1 MTGKHTIIPL
11 QQADRKGRDRLFP
24 KVPDQHK
31 VGRPLIPNGL
41 GVFYVLFTTV
51 YLFLIY
57 FMGVDRAA
65 NDVSASLTLAACIL
79 FGGFMGLLDDW
90 MDLKWRYKAFMPLIA
105 ALPLIH
111 FALGNPMTRTSISL
125 PVVGMI
131 QFGDAYYFLIIPL
144 IVMIVTNTVNQ
155 LGGLNGLETVCP
167 AIILIGLTAMSSQSS
182 QILMVGPLILWL
194 ILLVLNVQGKIF
206 VGNTGS
212 FAIGM
217 TIASFAVIT
226 DLKSGLLISI
236 LPYVFNSVLVL
247 SAILF
252 LKKRASLL
260 FDGKR
265 LVSDH
270 RRSLV
275 TLITYRRPLTERKL
289 VAIITLVF
297 VFFTVIAVF
306 AEFF

>member
-1 MTGKHTIIPL
+1 
-11 QQADRKGRDRLFP
+11 LFP

-31 VGRPLIPNGL
+31 IDKPLVPNGL
-41 GVFYVLFTTV
+41 GVIYVLFTTV

-57 FMGVDRAA
+57 FSGIAPA
-65 NDVSASLTLAACIL
+65 SNGVSAPLTLAVCIL

-105 ALPLIH
+105 ALPLIYL
-111 FALGNPMTRTSISL
+111 AIGDGLRTSISL
-125 PVVGMI
+125 PLIGMI
-131 QFGDAYYFLIIPL
+131 QFNEAYYFIIIPL
-144 IVMIVTNTVNQ
+144 IVMVVTNTVNQ

-167 AIILIGLTAMSSQSS
+167 AIILMGLMALSPSHL
-182 QILMVGPLILWL
+182 ILMLGPLIFW
-194 ILLVLNVQGKIF
+194 LVLAGFNLQGKIF

-226 DLKSGLLISI
+226 DLKSSLLVSI
-236 LPYVFNSVLVL
+236 LPYIFNSSL
-247 SAILF
+247 ILLTIF
-252 LKKRASLL
+252 FTRKRAKVS
-260 FDGKR
+260 FDGKK

-275 TLITYRRPLTERKL
+275 TLVTYHRPLTERQV
-289 VAIITLVF
+289 VAIISLLMAIF
-297 VFFTVIAVF
+297 ASIALLI
-306 AEFF
+306 ELPWPLLT

>member
-1 MTGKHTIIPL
+1 M
-11 QQADRKGRDRLFP
+11 FP
-24 KVPDQHK
+24 KTPDQHK
-31 VGRPLIPNGL
+31 AGKPLIPNGI

-51 YLFLIY
+51 YLFFIY
-57 FMGVDRAA
+57 FLGA
-65 NDVSASLTLAACIL
+65 NQGPNGVSASLTLAVCIL

-105 ALPLIH
+105 ALPLIY
-111 FALGNPMTRTSISL
+111 FAIDNPLTRTSISL
-125 PVVGMI
+125 PILGLI
-131 QFGDAYYFLIIPL
+131 QFGAAYYFIIIPL

-167 AIILIGLTAMSSQSS
+167 AIVLLGLLSLSSLSS
-182 QILMVGPLILWL
+182 QILLIGPLVLWL

-217 TIASFAVIT
+217 TIASFAVIS
-226 DLKSGLLISI
+226 DLKSSLLISI
-236 LPYVFNSVLVL
+236 LPYVFNSVLILL
-247 SAILF
+247 SILI
-252 LKKRASLL
+252 LKKRASLS

-265 LVSDH
+265 LLSDH

-275 TLITYRRPLTERKL
+275 TLIAYKRPLTERKL
-289 VAIITLVF
+289 VAIISLIF
-297 VFFTVIAVF
+297 VVFTVIAVF
-306 AEFF
+306 ANFF